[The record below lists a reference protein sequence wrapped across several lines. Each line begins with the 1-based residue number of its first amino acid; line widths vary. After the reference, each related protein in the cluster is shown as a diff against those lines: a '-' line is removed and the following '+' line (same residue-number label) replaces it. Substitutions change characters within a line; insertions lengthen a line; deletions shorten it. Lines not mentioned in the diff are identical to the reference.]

1 VSAQPP
7 ANHPNPSLADPPG
20 WPWWSLPTAQVL
32 DHLGT
37 REGGL
42 SQAEA
47 AARLQIHGPN
57 TLTASRQVTPWTV
70 LWSQLASPLLLL
82 LVFAAATSALTGEWV
97 DAAIILTI
105 LTASVVIGFSREYRA
120 QTAARAL
127 LARVTARA
135 RALRDGH
142 EALIPAAELVPGDVV
157 LLSAGGLVP
166 ADLLLLEATDLYV
179 NEAVLTGES
188 FPVDKHIGEVAFK
201 TALGARSNSAFLGSN
216 VRSGSARALVV
227 ATGPAT
233 RFGDIAHRLALRPPE
248 TSFEHGVRRF
258 GYLLTIAMLVM
269 VIVVFTVNTILG
281 RPPIETLLF
290 SIALAV
296 GLSPEL
302 LPVILSINLARS
314 AQLMAKRGVLVKR
327 LAAIQNLGS
336 MDVLCTDKTGTLT
349 EGVVQMDG
357 AFDPQGRPSDAVFIR
372 AATNAALQTGLTNPL
387 DAAIVGFGG
396 AKSAFAVPPNL
407 IKLGEIPY
415 DFVRKRL
422 SVIVADPA
430 DGPNPRL
437 ISKGAFEHVLE
448 CCTTLA
454 SAPLDDAARA
464 ALRAQVDSWSRE
476 GTRVLAVA
484 SRRLAAQ
491 PRYTRADECEL
502 DFDGFLTFLDQPKA
516 GVAEALIALAKL
528 GVAVKLIT
536 GDTRLVAEHVAKT
549 VGMAR
554 DHVLTGKDLDELLDS
569 ALPRAA
575 ERATLFVEVD
585 PNQKERIIMALK
597 KGGHVTGFLGDGIN
611 DAPAMHAADTSLSV
625 ESAVDVA
632 KEAADF
638 VLLEQDLD
646 VIRMGIEEGR
656 RTYAN
661 TLKYVLTTTSA
672 NLGNMVSM
680 AIASLFLPFLPL
692 TAGQVLLNNFLS
704 DIPAIG
710 IAGDRVDS
718 ELVAQPRRWDMGFL
732 LRFMVQF
739 GLVSSIFDLLTFG
752 ILLSVFE
759 SPVETFRTG
768 WFIESLL
775 TELVIALVVRTR
787 RPFFKSRPG
796 RVLLWSSVA
805 LGAFTLSLPYL
816 PGVSVFG
823 FVPLPPVILGTIVGL
838 TALYVLATETLK
850 HHFYRH
856 GAP

>member
-1 VSAQPP
+1 MSKTAPRRAGP
-7 ANHPNPSLADPPG
+7 DH
-20 WPWWSLPTAQVL
+20 WWATPTDAL
-32 DHLGT
+32 LTDLGT
-37 REGGL
+37 SPSGL
-42 SQAEA
+42 TSAEA
-47 AARLQIHGPN
+47 AKRLASFGPN
-57 TLTASRQVTPWTV
+57 SLTAQRPLTPWSV
-70 LWSQLASPLLLL
+70 LWTQIKSPLLLL
-82 LVFAAATSALTGEWV
+82 LVFAATTSAVSGEWV

-105 LTASVVIGFSREYRA
+105 LTASVAIGFSREYRA
-120 QTAARAL
+120 QTAAQAL
-127 LARVTARA
+127 LARVTTRA
-135 RALRDGH
+135 KVNRDGQ
-142 EALIPAAELVPGDVV
+142 EALVPAAELVPGDVV
-157 LLSAGGLVP
+157 LLSAGALVP
-166 ADLLLLEATDLYV
+166 ADLRLLEATDLYV

-188 FPVDKHIGEVAFK
+188 FPVDKHPGVVPVD
-201 TALGARSNSAFLGSN
+201 TPLARRVNAAFLGSN
-216 VRSGSARALVV
+216 VRGGSARAVVV

-248 TSFEHGVRRF
+248 TSFERGVRRF
-258 GYLLTIAMLVM
+258 GHLLTIAMLVM
-269 VIVVFTVNTILG
+269 VILVFTVNTLFG

-302 LPVILSINLARS
+302 LPVILSINLARG
-314 AQLMAKRGVLVKR
+314 AQMMAKHGVLVKR

-349 EGVVQMDG
+349 EGVVKMDG
-357 AFDPQGRPSDAVFIR
+357 AFDPDGHPSDAVFAL
-372 AATNAALQTGLTNPL
+372 AATNAALQAGLTNPL
-387 DAAIVGFGG
+387 DAAIV
-396 AKSAFAVPPNL
+396 AARAFVVPPAL
-407 IKLGEIPY
+407 HKLDEVPY

-422 SVIVADPA
+422 SVIVDDAPGA
-430 DGPNPRL
+430 PPQL
-437 ISKGAFEHVLE
+437 ITKGAFEHVLE
-448 CCTTLA
+448 CCTTLGT
-454 SAPLDDAARA
+454 APLDDAARTR
-464 ALRAQVDSWSRE
+464 LRARVDAWSRE

-484 SRRLAAQ
+484 SRPVPPQ
-491 PRYTRADECEL
+491 PTYTRADEQGL
-502 DFDGFLTFLDQPKA
+502 RFDGFLTFLDQPKA
-516 GVAEALIALAKL
+516 GVAEALTALAKL

-536 GDTRLVAEHVAKT
+536 GDTRLVAEHVARG
-549 VGMAR
+549 VGMPT
-554 DHVLTGKDLDELLDS
+554 DHVLTGKDLDELHDD

-575 ERATLFVEVD
+575 ELATLFVEVD
-585 PNQKERIIMALK
+585 PNQKERIILALK

-611 DAPAMHAADTSLSV
+611 DAPAMHSADTSLSV

-710 IAGDRVDS
+710 IAGDAVDP
-718 ELVAQPRRWDMGFL
+718 ELVARPRRWDMGFIV
-732 LRFMVQF
+732 RFMVQF
-739 GLVSSIFDLLTFG
+739 GLVSSLFDLLTFG
-752 ILLSVFE
+752 ALMTLFHTSA
-759 SPVETFRTG
+759 ETFRTG

-796 RVLLWSSVA
+796 RVLLWSTVA
-805 LGAFTLSLPYL
+805 LATVTLVLPYL

-823 FVPLPPVILGTIVGL
+823 FVPLPPAILATIVGI

-850 HHFYRH
+850 ARFYRH
-856 GAP
+856 AQP